1 MESNPSS
8 SAAAICSA
16 ASGGGPLEGQYP
28 MMRPS
33 FTASPGHLDVGG
45 AVGVGARRA
54 VALLLVLVVLAVLGV
69 LAVPDGLGG
78 LVQGRL
84 GARQVAEAGQAREHL
99 AQLGEL
105 AGDGVALAGQLGDLA
120 LGGLL
125 GDLGVGLGLEHELLG
140 LGLGV
145 GDGPL
150 GERLGLL
157 DDLVGLGLALLA
169 ALLGGPLDLLGPLVG
184 RLGPGLG
191 LGHELLGRGDGGL
204 VALALLALGP
214 LTALGQLELQRL
226 QLGLALLLGLA
237 EQLGG

>member
-1 MESNPSS
+1 SNPSS

-54 VALLLVLVVLAVLGV
+54 VALLLVLVVLVV

-125 GDLGVGLGLEHELLG
+125 GDLGVGLGLEQ
-140 LGLGV
+140 
-145 GDGPL
+145 DRKST
-150 GERLGLL
+150 RLNSSH
-157 DDLVGLGLALLA
+157 VK
-169 ALLGGPLDLLGPLVG
+169 
-184 RLGPGLG
+184 
-191 LGHELLGRGDGGL
+191 
-204 VALALLALGP
+204 
-214 LTALGQLELQRL
+214 T
-226 QLGLALLLGLA
+226 
-237 EQLGG
+237 